1 MATITNKPAG
11 LIGYGMMNL
20 TWRPEPIPDPQA
32 FATMKAALEAGSNM
46 WNASP
51 FYGTPEANSL
61 LLLNR
66 YFTKYPED
74 AEKVILSVKDAQIPG
89 QMKISGARD
98 DLRRSIDRCLKMLD
112 GKKFLDIFEMARQD
126 ADTPL
131 KESVDTMA
139 EYVKAGKIGGIGLS
153 EVSPEQIRANHFLH
167 PVAAVEV
174 ELSLQTPDILD
185 NGVAATCG
193 ELGIPIVAYSP
204 LGRGL
209 LTATMTKPED
219 LDAGDIRH
227 RLPRFGHENME
238 KNAQMG
244 AELQKIAKA
253 KGCSPAQVAIAWARS
268 WEKKPGMPTIIPIPG
283 STTAE
288 RATENGKIVTLNAE
302 EIEEIDALRKRNVAV
317 GERYAPH

>member
-1 MATITNKPAG
+1 MATITKKPAG
-11 LIGYGMMNL
+11 TIGYGMMNL

-32 FATMKAALEAGSNM
+32 FATMKAALEAGCNM

-61 LLLNR
+61 TLLNR

-74 AEKVILSVKDAQIPG
+74 AEKVILSVKDGQVPG
-89 QMKISGARD
+89 QMKISGAGD
-98 DLRRSIDRCLKMLD
+98 HLRSSIERCLKMLD
-112 GKKFLDIFEMARQD
+112 GKKSLDIFEMARQD
-126 ADTPL
+126 PDTPL

-139 EYVKAGKIGGIGLS
+139 EYVKAGMIGGIGLS

-209 LTATMTKPED
+209 LTATMAKPED

-227 RLPRFGHENME
+227 RLPRFKAENME

-244 AELQKIAKA
+244 AGLQKIAKA

-268 WEKKPGMPTIIPIPG
+268 WENKPGMPTIIPIPG

-288 RATENGKIVTLNAE
+288 RATENGKAVTLSAK
-302 EIEEIDALRKRNVAV
+302 EIEEIEDLRKRNTAV
-317 GERYAPH
+317 GDRYGPH

>member
-11 LIGYGMMNL
+11 SIGYGMMNL

-32 FATMKAALEAGSNM
+32 FATLKAALEAGCNM

-61 LLLNR
+61 SLLNR

-74 AEKVILSVKDAQIPG
+74 AEKVILSVKDGQVPG
-89 QMKISGARD
+89 QMKVSGTRD
-98 DLRRSIDRCLKMLD
+98 NLRSSIERCLKLLD
-112 GKKFLDIFEMARQD
+112 GKKSLDIFEMARQD
-126 ADTPL
+126 PDTPL

-153 EVSPEQIRANHFLH
+153 EVSPDHIRANHFLH

-174 ELSLQTPDILD
+174 ELSLQTPDILN

-209 LTATMTKPED
+209 LTATMTKPGD
-219 LDAGDIRH
+219 LNAGDIRH
-227 RLPRFGHENME
+227 RLPRFNGENMG

-244 AELQKIAKA
+244 AELQKIAQA

-288 RATENGKIVTLNAE
+288 RATENGKAVTLSAK
-302 EIEEIDALRKRNVAV
+302 EIEEIEDLRKRNIAV
-317 GERYAPH
+317 GDRYGPH